1 MFKPKYKQ
9 IIDDI
14 ISQIDSGDLEQG
26 MQLPSQR
33 DMASLYQVNR
43 STVIQA
49 LDILKSQ
56 GIIEG
61 RENNAYMY
69 LEILGILILKT
80 ILIGKTILAI
90 VRLKITN
97 TLFNKLTN

>member
-33 DMASLYQVNR
+33 DMAYKR
-43 STVIQA
+43 
-49 LDILKSQ
+49 
-56 GIIEG
+56 
-61 RENNAYMY
+61 
-69 LEILGILILKT
+69 
-80 ILIGKTILAI
+80 
-90 VRLKITN
+90 
-97 TLFNKLTN
+97 

>member
-43 STVIQA
+43 STVIQS

-61 RENNAYMY
+61 RE
-69 LEILGILILKT
+69 KQ
-80 ILIGKTILAI
+80 
-90 VRLKITN
+90 R
-97 TLFNKLTN
+97 

>member
-61 RENNAYMY
+61 RE
-69 LEILGILILKT
+69 K
-80 ILIGKTILAI
+80 
-90 VRLKITN
+90 
-97 TLFNKLTN
+97 

>member
-14 ISQIDSGDLEQG
+14 IAQIDTGELEQG

-33 DMASLYQVNR
+33 DTASQYQVNR

-49 LDILKSQ
+49 FDILKSQ

-61 RENNAYMY
+61 RE
-69 LEILGILILKT
+69 KQ
-80 ILIGKTILAI
+80 
-90 VRLKITN
+90 RLYVSGN
-97 TLFNKLTN
+97 T

>member
-61 RENNAYMY
+61 RENQ
-69 LEILGILILKT
+69 
-80 ILIGKTILAI
+80 
-90 VRLKITN
+90 RLYVSGN
-97 TLFNKLTN
+97 T

>member
-1 MFKPKYKQ
+1 
-9 IIDDI
+9 
-14 ISQIDSGDLEQG
+14 

-43 STVIQA
+43 PTVIQA

-61 RENNAYMY
+61 RENQRLY
-69 LEILGILILKT
+69 
-80 ILIGKTILAI
+80 AI
-90 VRLKITN
+90 SR
-97 TLFNKLTN
+97 